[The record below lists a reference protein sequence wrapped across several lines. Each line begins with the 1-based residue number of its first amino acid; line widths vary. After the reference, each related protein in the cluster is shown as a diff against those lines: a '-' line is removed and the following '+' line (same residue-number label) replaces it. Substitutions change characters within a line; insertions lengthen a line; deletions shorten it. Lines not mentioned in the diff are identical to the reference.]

1 LRSVRGRVSD
11 YILHKLVTADGSG
24 ESVVQGDFVVGN
36 FLPGDRPWW
45 RAYRWWPVLVALV
58 LTVALTASGQNW
70 FASSGQSGTPGT
82 PATSPAQQFADAAMA
97 AFSGSTT
104 VAIPN
109 PAATP
114 DQRAAGLPPDP
125 VAGLTSV
132 TPAGPVQQV
141 LPDGLGTA
149 QRTSSGSVVYPDHGA
164 GFDFLAENTGTGT
177 RTVARINSPTGVR
190 MVTTFVRTPVDT
202 VMLAHTNGYLT
213 INRATPT
220 ADTVGMFA
228 PAETRDAAGKLVPSS
243 YVARQL
249 RPGLY
254 QLSEVI
260 DPRPDT
266 QWPVY
271 VDPPLHVGGG
281 ALPAGLFDSI
291 TSTVSSA
298 ASAVG
303 NAVSSA
309 ASATV
314 SGAKA
319 VGTFVKNNPMETA
332 VIVAGAAVAVT
343 GVGGPAGA
351 AAIAAAVAN
360 VSAAGLQIAA
370 EAMPDN
376 QTLGVIST
384 AANVATMFTPT
395 GAAKK
400 IAEEGAELVAKQALT
415 HTDDIVDAAKAV
427 PNPAQ
432 LREEIAAAG
441 TTGKPPLPGVET
453 PKAPNAP
460 PAAVKGPEPAST
472 PLGERAPCAG
482 QSFSPDTMV
491 LLADGTKRPIA
502 ELKAGDR
509 VWSTD
514 PETGRTSGQLVQAVL
529 VDHDTDLLDLTIT
542 NPADVASVVHTTAK
556 HPFYRTAGAK
566 TSSSEVAELAATTGT
581 TTRSGATWVDAKD
594 LRSGDRLAT
603 PFRDSVAHVAASTP
617 VPGMADMWDL
627 TVENTHTFYV
637 ATLTAA
643 VLVHNCPMPGAAP
656 HGPEEPKGGVYVIR
670 DASGTVRYSGKASDL
685 ERRLYEQAGP
695 KGKLQPGDSIQQ
707 YRSDSPAV
715 RSGVEQRFIDRHGT
729 LYNERT
735 NPDGRNLIRGVAES
749 NPRAGEY
756 RDAANDYLSRMHKE
770 PEITQLPERVQQ
782 RLNQQERSRA
792 AADQQ
797 RSEAT
802 NSAHAA
808 NESHRGSQGGSSASS
823 HQEGKSSKGGR
834 QKSKPKRRK
843 SKPNHPHR

>member
-1 LRSVRGRVSD
+1 M
-11 YILHKLVTADGSG
+11 
-24 ESVVQGDFVVGN
+24 GD
-36 FLPGDRPWW
+36 FLPGDRPWS
-45 RAYRWWPVLVALV
+45 RVVRWWPVVAALAV
-58 LTVALTASGQNW
+58 TVALTAGGQYW
-70 FASSGQSGTPGT
+70 FATSGRSGVQDRSV
-82 PATSPAQQFADAAMA
+82 ASPAQQFADAAMA
-97 AFSGSTT
+97 AFSGSST
-104 VAIPN
+104 VAVPN
-109 PAATP
+109 PAWTP
-114 DQRAAGLPPDP
+114 YQRAAGLPADP

-132 TPAGPVQQV
+132 TPAGPVQLV

-149 QRTSSGSVVYPDHGA
+149 QHTSHGSVVYPDHGA
-164 GFDFLAENTGTGT
+164 GFDFLAENTGSGT
-177 RTVARINSPTGVR
+177 RTVTRINSPTGVR
-190 MVTTFVRTPVDT
+190 MVTTFVRTPTDT

-213 INRATPT
+213 INRATPAAET
-220 ADTVGMFA
+220 IGMFA

-266 QWPVY
+266 VWPVY
-271 VDPPLHVGGG
+271 VDPPLHVGGSG
-281 ALPAGLFDSI
+281 GGPLPTGLFDSI
-291 TSTVSSA
+291 TSTISSA
-298 ASAVG
+298 ADAVG
-303 NAVSSA
+303 NAVSTA

-319 VGTFVKNNPMETA
+319 VGTFVKNNPVETA

-360 VSAAGLQIAA
+360 VGAAGLQIAA

-376 QTLGVIST
+376 QTLGMVST
-384 AANVATMFTPT
+384 VANAATMFTPT

-400 IAEEGAELVAKQALT
+400 IAEEVAELAAKQALT
-415 HTDDIVDAAKAV
+415 HTDDIIDAAKVV

-432 LREEIAAAG
+432 VREEIAAAG
-441 TTGKPPLPGVET
+441 AAQKPPLPGAET

-460 PAAVKGPEPAST
+460 PAAAKAPEPPST

-482 QSFSPDTMV
+482 QSFSPDTLV
-491 LLADGTKRPIA
+491 LLADGAKRPIA

-514 PETGRTSGQLVQAVL
+514 PETGRASGQLVQAVL

-556 HPFYRTAGAK
+556 HPFYRTTATQ
-566 TSSSEVAELAATTGT
+566 TSTSDVSGLAATGSTANP
-581 TTRSGATWVDAKD
+581 SDWVDAQD
-594 LRSGDRLAT
+594 LRPGDRLAT
-603 PFRDSVAHVAASTP
+603 PFHDSTAHVAASTP
-617 VPGMADMWDL
+617 VSGTADMWDL
-627 TVENTHTFYV
+627 TVENTHTFYI

-643 VLVHNCPMPGAAP
+643 VLVHNCPMPAAAP
-656 HGPEEPKGGVYVIR
+656 RGPEESNGGVYVIR
-670 DASGTVRYSGKASDL
+670 DANGTVRYSGKASDL

-715 RSGVEQRFIDRHGT
+715 RSGVEQRFIDDHGT
-729 LYNERT
+729 LRSQT
-735 NPDGRNLIRGVAES
+735 NPDGRNLIRGVAKT
-749 NPRAGEY
+749 NPRADEY
-756 RDAANDYLSRMHKE
+756 KAAADGYLSRMEKE
-770 PEITQLPERVQQ
+770 PEVTGLPERVQQ
-782 RLNQQERSRA
+782 RLDQQERSRA

-797 RSEAT
+797 HSKAT
-802 NSAHAA
+802 SSAHEA
-808 NESHRGSQGGSSASS
+808 NESRQGAPHSGSSASG
-823 HQEGKSSKGGR
+823 HKEGKSPKGR
-834 QKSKPKRRK
+834 QKPKQRK
-843 SKPNHPHR
+843 SKPNHHKP

>member
-1 LRSVRGRVSD
+1 M
-11 YILHKLVTADGSG
+11 
-24 ESVVQGDFVVGN
+24 E
-36 FLPGDRPWW
+36 
-45 RAYRWWPVLVALV
+45 
-58 LTVALTASGQNW
+58 
-70 FASSGQSGTPGT
+70 
-82 PATSPAQQFADAAMA
+82 

-104 VAIPN
+104 VTVPN
-109 PAATP
+109 PAVTARE
-114 DQRAAGLPPDP
+114 RAAGLPANP
-125 VAGLTSV
+125 VAGLTSA
-132 TPAGPVQQV
+132 TPAGPVQLV

-149 QRTSSGSVVYPDHGA
+149 QHTSSGSVVYPDTGA

-177 RTVARINSPTGVR
+177 RTVARINSPAGVR
-190 MVTTFVRTPVDT
+190 MVTTFVRTPADT
-202 VMLAHTNGYLT
+202 VMLAHPNGYLT

-220 ADTVGMFA
+220 AETVGMFA

-260 DPRPDT
+260 DPRPGT
-266 QWPVY
+266 VWPVY
-271 VDPPLHVGGG
+271 VDPPLHVGGPG
-281 ALPAGLFDSI
+281 GGPLPAGLFDSI

-298 ASAVG
+298 ANAVG
-303 NAVSSA
+303 EAVSTA

-332 VIVAGAAVAVT
+332 IIVAGAAVAVT

-360 VSAAGLQIAA
+360 VSAAGLQIAS

-376 QTLGVIST
+376 QTLGVMST
-384 AANVATMFTPT
+384 VANAATMLTPT

-400 IAEEGAELVAKQALT
+400 IAEEGAELAAKQVLT
-415 HTDDIVDAAKAV
+415 HTDDVIDAAKAV

-441 TTGKPPLPGVET
+441 TAGKPPLPGVET

-460 PAAVKGPEPAST
+460 PVSVKASEPPST

-482 QSFSPDTMV
+482 QSFSPDTLV
-491 LLADGTKRPIA
+491 LLADGTKRPISA
-502 ELKAGDR
+502 LKAGDR

-556 HPFYRTAGAK
+556 HPFYRTARAQ
-566 TSSSEVAELAATTGT
+566 TSSSEVSELAATTGT
-581 TTRSGATWVDAKD
+581 VNRSGADWVDAKD

-603 PFRDSVAHVAASTP
+603 PFRDSVAHVAASAP
-617 VPGMADMWDL
+617 VSGTADMWDL
-627 TVENTHTFYV
+627 SVENTHTFYI

-643 VLVHNCPMPGAAP
+643 VLVHNCPMPGATP
-656 HGPEEPKGGVYVIR
+656 YGPEEPKGGVYVIH
-670 DASGTVRYSGKASDL
+670 DAEGNVSYTGRAKVLDN
-685 ERRLYEQAGP
+685 RLYDQAGRE
-695 KGKLQPGDSIQQ
+695 GKLQPGDSIQL
-707 YRSDSPAV
+707 YRTDV
-715 RSGVEQRFIDRHGT
+715 RSEQRGLEQHFIDKHET
-729 LYNERT
+729 LSPRDAER
-735 NPDGRNLIRGVAES
+735 NPAGRNLVRGVAKS
-749 NPRAGEY
+749 NPRAGQY
-756 RDAANDYLSRMHKE
+756 KRAANDYLSRMQKE

-782 RLNQQERSRA
+782 RLDQQDRSRA

-797 RSEAT
+797 RSEAMS
-802 NSAHAA
+802 SAHGA
-808 NESHRGSQGGSSASS
+808 NESRRGESQSGSSASGNK
-823 HQEGKSSKGGR
+823 EGKSSKGR
-834 QKSKPKRRK
+834 QKPKRRK
-843 SKPNHPHR
+843 SKSHHNHP

>member
-1 LRSVRGRVSD
+1 M
-11 YILHKLVTADGSG
+11 
-24 ESVVQGDFVVGN
+24 E
-36 FLPGDRPWW
+36 
-45 RAYRWWPVLVALV
+45 
-58 LTVALTASGQNW
+58 
-70 FASSGQSGTPGT
+70 
-82 PATSPAQQFADAAMA
+82 

-104 VAIPN
+104 VAVPN
-109 PAATP
+109 PAVTARE
-114 DQRAAGLPPDP
+114 RAAGLPANP
-125 VAGLTSV
+125 VAGLTSA
-132 TPAGPVQQV
+132 TPAGPVQMV

-149 QRTSSGSVVYPDHGA
+149 QHTSSGSVVYPDTGA

-177 RTVARINSPTGVR
+177 RTVARINSPAGVR
-190 MVTTFVRTPVDT
+190 MVTTFVRTPADT
-202 VMLAHTNGYLT
+202 VMLAHPNGYLT

-220 ADTVGMFA
+220 AETVGMFA

-260 DPRPDT
+260 DPRPGT
-266 QWPVY
+266 VWPVY
-271 VDPPLHVGGG
+271 VDPPLHVGGPG
-281 ALPAGLFDSI
+281 GGPLPAGLFDSI

-298 ASAVG
+298 ANAVG
-303 NAVSSA
+303 EAVSTA

-332 VIVAGAAVAVT
+332 IIVAGAAVAVT

-360 VSAAGLQIAA
+360 VSAAGLQIAS

-376 QTLGVIST
+376 QTLGVMST
-384 AANVATMFTPT
+384 VANAATMFTPT

-400 IAEEGAELVAKQALT
+400 IAEEGAELAAKQVLT
-415 HTDDIVDAAKAV
+415 HTDDVIDAAKAV

-441 TTGKPPLPGVET
+441 TAGKPPLPGVET

-460 PAAVKGPEPAST
+460 PVSVKASEPPST
-472 PLGERAPCAG
+472 PLSERAPCAG
-482 QSFSPDTMV
+482 QSFSPDTLV

-556 HPFYRTAGAK
+556 HPFYRTARAQA
-566 TSSSEVAELAATTGT
+566 SSSEVSELAATTGT
-581 TTRSGATWVDAKD
+581 VNHSGADWVDAKE

-603 PFRDSVAHVAASTP
+603 PFWDSVAHVAASAP
-617 VPGMADMWDL
+617 VSGTADMWDL
-627 TVENTHTFYV
+627 TVENTHTFYI

-643 VLVHNCPMPGAAP
+643 VLVHNCPAAAEPPHFSEGAIPAAGSAKSSLPEVRAQKGEPKAPKEFIPPTNPPQHPPSELPPGFRLREMPRPTSNYP
-656 HGPEEPKGGVYVIR
+656 HGYWKIETEEQGQPVDPSTMKPPSNVTRAQMRSRTHVEYPGPSAMSESSPTESGR
-670 DASGTVRYSGKASDL
+670 GTRPSNPAEQREDQAARMQSATDKQRSRASADAESAS
-685 ERRLYEQAGP
+685 Q
-695 KGKLQPGDSIQQ
+695 
-707 YRSDSPAV
+707 RSDSSA
-715 RSGVEQRFIDRHGT
+715 
-729 LYNERT
+729 
-735 NPDGRNLIRGVAES
+735 GRN
-749 NPRAGEY
+749 
-756 RDAANDYLSRMHKE
+756 
-770 PEITQLPERVQQ
+770 
-782 RLNQQERSRA
+782 
-792 AADQQ
+792 
-797 RSEAT
+797 SE
-802 NSAHAA
+802 H
-808 NESHRGSQGGSSASS
+808 HSS
-823 HQEGKSSKGGR
+823 HDRGGK
-834 QKSKPKRRK
+834 KSKNQKTSKKRRK
-843 SKPNHPHR
+843 GQK

>member
-1 LRSVRGRVSD
+1 M
-11 YILHKLVTADGSG
+11 
-24 ESVVQGDFVVGN
+24 
-36 FLPGDRPWW
+36 
-45 RAYRWWPVLVALV
+45 VALV
-58 LTVALTASGQNW
+58 LTVALTAGGQNW
-70 FASSGQSGTPGT
+70 FASSDRSGSVSGR
-82 PATSPAQQFADAAMA
+82 AASPAQQFADAAMA

-104 VAIPN
+104 ISVPN
-109 PAATP
+109 PAWTP
-114 DQRAAGLPPDP
+114 AQRAAGLPADP

-141 LPDGLGTA
+141 LPNGLGAA
-149 QRTSSGSVVYPDHGA
+149 QHTSSGSVVYPDRGA
-164 GFDFLAENTGTGT
+164 GFDFLAENTGTGN

-190 MVTTFVRTPVDT
+190 MVTTFIRTPADT

-220 ADTVGMFA
+220 AETVGIFA

-271 VDPPLHVGGG
+271 VDPPLHVGGPG
-281 ALPAGLFDSI
+281 GGPLPAGLFDSI

-298 ASAVG
+298 ANAVS

-332 VIVAGAAVAVT
+332 IIVAGAAVAVT

-360 VSAAGLQIAA
+360 VSAAGLQIAS

-415 HTDDIVDAAKAV
+415 HTDDVIDAAKVV

-432 LREEIAAAG
+432 VREEIAAAG
-441 TTGKPPLPGVET
+441 AAGKPQLPGVET

-460 PAAVKGPEPAST
+460 PAAVKAPEPAST

-482 QSFSPDTMV
+482 QSFSPDTLV

-556 HPFYRTAGAK
+556 HPFYRPASAQ
-566 TSSSEVAELAATTGT
+566 TSPSQAAELAATTGT
-581 TTRSGATWVDAKD
+581 ATRSGATWVDAKD
-594 LRSGDRLAT
+594 LHSGDRLAT
-603 PFRDSVAHVAASTP
+603 PFRDSVAHVAGSTP
-617 VPGMADMWDL
+617 VSGTADMWDL

-643 VLVHNCPMPGAAP
+643 VLVHNCPMPGATP
-656 HGPEEPKGGVYVIR
+656 HGPEEPKGGVYVIH
-670 DASGTVRYSGKASDL
+670 DAQGNPTYTGRAKVLDN
-685 ERRLYEQAGP
+685 RLYDQAGEG
-695 KGKLQPGDSIQQ
+695 GKLRPGDSVQV
-707 YRSDSPAV
+707 YRTDV
-715 RSGVEQRFIDRHGT
+715 RAEQRGLEQHFIDTHGT
-729 LYNERT
+729 LYNKRT
-735 NPDGRNLIRGVAES
+735 NPDGLNLIRGIAPK
-749 NPRAGEY
+749 NPRAGKY
-756 RDAANDYLSRMHKE
+756 MDAAKDYLSRMQKQ
-770 PEITQLPERVQQ
+770 PEVTVLPERAQQ
-782 RLNQQERSRA
+782 RLDQRARSQA
-792 AADQQ
+792 SADQQ
-797 RSEAT
+797 RSAAMG
-802 NSAHAA
+802 SAREA
-808 NESHRGSQGGSSASS
+808 NESHRGGSQGGSSASG
-823 HQEGKSSKGGR
+823 HKEGSSKGR
-834 QKSKPKRRK
+834 QKPKRRK
-843 SKPNHPHR
+843 SKSHHNHP